1 MQKGEIIMWMKSQ
14 NIWKRNSLFYITPSI
29 FYYQDS
35 GFVEEKSLTIAW
47 LCWQVEIGTTLD
59 YRR

>member
-1 MQKGEIIMWMKSQ
+1 MWMKSQ
-14 NIWKRNSLFYITPSI
+14 NIWKRSSVFYITPSI

-35 GFVEEKSLTIAW
+35 GFIEEKSLTIAW